1 MIILIIGNSGCGKTY
16 LSKNIAKIKKIPL
29 FHMDQ
34 IKYKPEGYTP
44 EFERTKEQ
52 INQIVKN
59 IMKNKSY
66 VIEGASIALGR
77 IFVKEATHLIL
88 INYQWEVCKASIF
101 TRNLDCGRPSP
112 IEERNSLLKWAEKY
126 YERTEKNIAS
136 FKNHKKLF
144 DDFKKTKYRLDSR
157 EEANNLCTKFDDIK
171 IDLSKY

>member
-1 MIILIIGNSGCGKTY
+1 MILLIIGNSGCGKTY

-29 FHMDQ
+29 FHTDE
-34 IKYKPEGYTP
+34 IWYKSGGYKPEFQRT
-44 EFERTKEQ
+44 EKERD
-52 INQIVKN
+52 QIVKN

-66 VIEGASIALGR
+66 VIEGASITLGR

-101 TRNLDCGRPSP
+101 TRKLDCGRPSP

-136 FKNHKKLF
+136 FKNHKELF
-144 DDFKKTKYRLDSR
+144 DEFKKTKYRLDTR
-157 EEANNLCTKFDDIK
+157 EEANQLCTDLNDIK
-171 IDLSKY
+171 ID